1 MNETKKS
8 TEGSTLLKQAFLAV
22 QEMQAK
28 LEAAELRAREPI
40 AVVGLGCRFPG
51 GADSGD
57 SFWDLL
63 RDGRDAISLV
73 PPDRW
78 DADAYYD
85 PDPDQPGKMVTRWG
99 GFLDQVDQFDTKFF
113 EIAPREAAS
122 MDPQQRLALEVAWET
137 LENAGIA
144 PMDLRATKTGI
155 FLGIASNDY
164 SQLHAQTGDP
174 AAMDAHYAS
183 GIAHSIASG
192 RISYLL
198 GLEGPSIS
206 LDTACSSSLVAVHLA
221 CESLRAGDCSLAL
234 AGGVNAMLAP
244 ETTAMLS
251 RVRMLSPDGRCKA
264 FDESAD
270 GFVRGEGCG
279 FVALKTLS
287 QAQSDGNRILAV
299 IRGTALNQDG
309 ASSSMTA
316 PHGPS
321 QVKLMRQALAAAGI
335 APSDVSYIEAHGTGT
350 ALGDPIELQAL
361 GAVYGAGRPK
371 PLYVGSLKTN
381 IGHLEAAAGVAGLI
395 KTILAL
401 NHRQIPAH
409 LHLKQLTSHVRWD
422 ELKLTVPR
430 TLTDWDT
437 DGKERIA
444 AVSSFGFSGTN
455 AHIVVAEALPAD
467 APRGESDWPTQMLA
481 LSAKSHTSLKRL
493 TELYREVLE
502 QAPAVDLRD
511 VCYTANTGRS
521 HFPHRACFLAADAE
535 QLKQQLAAFES
546 PAAPVTEVEGICFLC
561 TGQGS
566 QYVGMGREL
575 YEGSTVFRA
584 AIDRCAAAWK
594 EETGE
599 SLIEVL
605 YPREDEVGQAESRM
619 KRARYAQP

>member
-1 MNETKKS
+1 MNEIKKS
-8 TEGSTLLKQAFLAV
+8 TESSALLKQAFLAV

-28 LEAAELRAREPI
+28 LEAAKLRAREPI

-63 RDGRDAISLV
+63 REGRDAISLV
-73 PPDRW
+73 PADRW

-85 PDPDQPGKMVTRWG
+85 PDPDEPGKMVTRWG

-164 SQLHAQTGDP
+164 SQLHARTGDP
-174 AAMDAHYAS
+174 EAMDAHYAS

-206 LDTACSSSLVAVHLA
+206 LDTACSSSLVAVHVA

-287 QAQSDGNRILAV
+287 QAQADGNRILAV
-299 IRGTALNQDG
+299 IRGTAINQDG

-321 QVKLMRQALAAAGI
+321 QVKLMRQALAMAGVE
-335 APSDVSYIEAHGTGT
+335 PGDVSYVEAHGTGT

-361 GAVYGAGRPK
+361 GAVYGAGRSK
-371 PLYVGSLKTN
+371 PLHVGSLKTN

-401 NHRQIPAH
+401 KHRQIPAH
-409 LHLKQLTSHVRWD
+409 LHLTQLTSHVRWD

-430 TLTDWDT
+430 KLTDWET

-444 AVSSFGFSGTN
+444 TVSSFGFSGTN
-455 AHIVVAEALPAD
+455 AHVVVAEALQEN
-467 APRGESDWPTQMLA
+467 APRSERDWPVQMLA
-481 LSAKSHTSLKRL
+481 LSAKSSTSLKKL
-493 TELYREVLE
+493 TELYREVLD
-502 QAPAVDLRD
+502 QNACSRPARRLLHSK
-511 VCYTANTGRS
+511 YW
-521 HFPHRACFLAADAE
+521 
-535 QLKQQLAAFES
+535 
-546 PAAPVTEVEGICFLC
+546 PVTFF
-561 TGQGS
+561 S
-566 QYVGMGREL
+566 
-575 YEGSTVFRA
+575 
-584 AIDRCAAAWK
+584 
-594 EETGE
+594 
-599 SLIEVL
+599 
-605 YPREDEVGQAESRM
+605 SRM
-619 KRARYAQP
+619 FSGYGCRAVEATTRSF